1 MKRKTIINITKQTK
15 KTTSK
20 AEIDKIPELMNI
32 TKNENKEKTIPSKRD
47 NITLLKN
54 QIIIKIK
61 LIKKNV

>member
-1 MKRKTIINITKQTK
+1 MKRKTKINITKQTK

-20 AEIDKIPELMNI
+20 GEIDKILELMNI